1 MIHNKSIKS
10 LVFVLCIAFLQ
21 SNLFAMSKTLN
32 ITDPNSILD
41 KKNEQI
47 THLKIGGIINR
58 KTIAKINKLF
68 PNVEVLDMNKARI
81 VAYTDVNNVRYRA
94 NEIPIAAFNRSLNL
108 KSVILPRDVV
118 KIGKGAF
125 WNCANLEKIV
135 LPDSIQII
143 DQFAFQ
149 LCTKLRHITFPQR
162 LVYIGGA
169 SFAGCSL
176 LSSQKFTSKI
186 PPQMPEWNPF
196 SDIKPNECLIYVPA
210 KSFSAYKKMLFLRNF
225 QIKTFD

>member
-1 MIHNKSIKS
+1 MIHSKSIKS

-21 SNLFAMSKTLN
+21 CNLFAMSKTLN
-32 ITDPNSILD
+32 ITDPNSIPD
-41 KKNEQI
+41 KRNEQV
-47 THLKIGGIINR
+47 TQLKVVGIIHR
-58 KTIAKINKLF
+58 KTIVQINKLF
-68 PNVEVLDMNKARI
+68 PSIEVLDMSMAKI
-81 VAYTDVNNVRYRA
+81 VAYTDENNVQYKA
-94 NEIPIAAFNRSLNL
+94 NEIPVAAFNKKLNL

-125 WNCANLEKIV
+125 WNCENLERIT

-149 LCTKLRHITFPQR
+149 LCVKLRHITFPQR

-196 SDIKPNECLIYVPA
+196 PDLNPNKCTIYVPA
-210 KSFSAYKKMLFLRNF
+210 QSLSAYKKMIFLKAF
-225 QIKTFD
+225 QIKSL

>member
-1 MIHNKSIKS
+1 MVNNKSIKS
-10 LVFVLCIAFLQ
+10 LVIVLCIAFVQ
-21 SNLFAMSKTLN
+21 SSLFAMSKTLN
-32 ITDPNSILD
+32 ITDPNRILD
-41 KKNEQI
+41 KGNVQV
-47 THLKIGGIINR
+47 THLKIEGVINR
-58 KTIAKINKLF
+58 NTIVQINKLF
-68 PNVEVLDMNKARI
+68 PHIEILDMNKAKI
-81 VAYTDVNNVRYRA
+81 VACTDEKNVRFKA
-94 NEIPIAAFNRSLNL
+94 NEIPVAAFNKSIYL
-108 KSVILPRDVV
+108 KSVILPHKVV

-149 LCTKLRHITFPQR
+149 LCAKLRHITFPQG

-169 SFAGCSL
+169 SFAGCCL

-196 SDIKPNECLIYVPA
+196 PDLKPNKCTIYVP
-210 KSFSAYKKMLFLRNF
+210 SQSLSAYKKVVFFKNF
-225 QIKTFD
+225 QIKVF